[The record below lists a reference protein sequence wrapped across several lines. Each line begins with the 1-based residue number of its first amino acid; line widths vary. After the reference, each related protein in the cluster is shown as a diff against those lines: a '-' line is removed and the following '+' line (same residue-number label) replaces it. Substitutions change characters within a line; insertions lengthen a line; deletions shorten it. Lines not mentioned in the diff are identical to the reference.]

1 MRPALVIVALLAW
14 APLARAESL
23 VVSLSTSRVL
33 ISSNYTGSSVVL
45 FGTIER
51 DAQTVSRAGGY
62 EVVVTVRGPRQTLT
76 VREKRPVGP
85 VWVNRAEQT
94 FDAVPAYLA
103 VLTSVPIQDVTTEPL
118 RRRLRIGLR
127 AILAPP
133 GLPSESETDAETRF
147 RDALLR
153 IEREEGLYFQ
163 DERGVSFLTQTVF
176 RAAIP
181 VPATAPPGNYDVEVA
196 LFADNGLL
204 SRAHTS
210 FELVKTGFEQRVAVM
225 ARDWS
230 ALYGAAT
237 AGMALLF
244 GWLASVIFRRD

>member
-1 MRPALVIVALLAW
+1 MRPALAVCALLLW

-23 VVSLSTSRVL
+23 IVSLSTSRVL

-45 FGTIER
+45 FGTVER

-85 VWVNRAEQT
+85 VWVNRDEQT
-94 FDAVPAYLA
+94 FEAVPAYLA
-103 VLTSVPIQDVTTEPL
+103 VLTSAPIADITTEPL
-118 RRRLRIGLR
+118 RRRLRIGLK

-133 GLPSESETDAETRF
+133 GLPAETEAESETRF

-153 IEREEGLYFQ
+153 IAQQEGFYAQ

-176 RAAIP
+176 RAPIP

-196 LFADNGLL
+196 LFADNVLL

-210 FELVKTGFEQRVAVM
+210 FELVKTGFEQSVAVL

-237 AGMALLF
+237 AGVALLF